1 MLRSFGIALVLA
13 LAAVATQTIPL
24 GARGLTALTGVVTAL
39 SEPGT
44 MVLLGTTLAALS
56 MMVKTSKG

>member
-13 LAAVATQTIPL
+13 LAVVATQTIPL
-24 GARGLTALTGVVTAL
+24 GARGLTALTGVMTDL

-56 MMVKTSKG
+56 MMVKTFRG

>member
-1 MLRSFGIALVLA
+1 MLRPFGIALVLA
-13 LAAVATQTIPL
+13 LVAVAAQTIPL

-56 MMVKTSKG
+56 LMVKTSKG

>member
-13 LAAVATQTIPL
+13 LVAVATQTIPL
-24 GARGLTALTGVVTAL
+24 GARGLTALTDVMTDL

-44 MVLLGTTLAALS
+44 MVLLGTILAALS
-56 MMVKTSKG
+56 TMVKTSRG

>member
-13 LAAVATQTIPL
+13 LVAVATQTIPL
-24 GARGLTALTGVVTAL
+24 GARGLTALTGVMTDL